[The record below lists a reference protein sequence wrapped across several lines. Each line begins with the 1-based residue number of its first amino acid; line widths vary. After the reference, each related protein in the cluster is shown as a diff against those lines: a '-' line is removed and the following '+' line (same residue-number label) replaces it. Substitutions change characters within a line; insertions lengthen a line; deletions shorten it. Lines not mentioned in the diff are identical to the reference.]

1 MKFNLKAL
9 IVSVL
14 AVAVVYAAINSIL
27 PRSYSGSDLTFEV
40 SSGTVTITN
49 PSAESIPAQL
59 VSTSGSFRVSSAIED
74 LSGSSTRQGTGSSAT
89 YLMEFELPP
98 SVSEI
103 AITRGRKINFVA
115 DTATKLEATVQPVSS
130 GTART
135 TIIVAV
141 VVVLAALFYISH
153 TTNHRWILILRRQ
166 ETLVLPLKPAA
177 ETITGGQGRAFR
189 SYGDNVGKKD
199 D

>member
-1 MKFNLKAL
+1 MKINWKVL

-14 AVAVVYAAINSIL
+14 TAVVVYAAINSIL
-27 PRSYSGSDLTFEV
+27 PRSYSGSDLNFEF
-40 SSGTVTITN
+40 SSGTVSITN

-89 YLMEFELPP
+89 YSIEFELPP
-98 SVSEI
+98 GVSEI

-115 DTATKLEATVQPVSS
+115 DTDTKLEAAVQPVSS
-130 GTART
+130 START
-135 TIIVAV
+135 TTIVAV

-153 TTNHRWILILRRQ
+153 TTDHRWIRILRRQ
-166 ETLVLPLKPAA
+166 EPAALPLKPVA
-177 ETITGGQGRAFR
+177 ESVAGGQGRASR